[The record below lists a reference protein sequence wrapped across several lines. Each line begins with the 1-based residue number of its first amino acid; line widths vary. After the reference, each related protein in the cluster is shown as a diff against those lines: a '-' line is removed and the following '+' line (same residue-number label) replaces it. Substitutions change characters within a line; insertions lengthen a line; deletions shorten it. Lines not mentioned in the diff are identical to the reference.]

1 VVFKKSSVCVC
12 VRSVRL
18 RVRVVVFDEALCF
31 SKSETGLR
39 IALQQQT
46 VPHRRFGVVDT
57 VAVV

>member
-1 VVFKKSSVCVC
+1 
-12 VRSVRL
+12 
-18 RVRVVVFDEALCF
+18 VRVVVFDEALCF